1 VTRLRSQLAGL
12 PSGPTPDETIRQL
25 AAAAWCKRGIAVLWI
40 EDITDQWLKQ
50 AVINA
55 CNAKYGKSDVAR

>member
-1 VTRLRSQLAGL
+1 MTRIRSQLSGL
-12 PSGPTPDETIRQL
+12 PSSPTPDEVIRQM
-25 AAAAWCKRGIAVLWI
+25 AGACWRTRGICVLWI